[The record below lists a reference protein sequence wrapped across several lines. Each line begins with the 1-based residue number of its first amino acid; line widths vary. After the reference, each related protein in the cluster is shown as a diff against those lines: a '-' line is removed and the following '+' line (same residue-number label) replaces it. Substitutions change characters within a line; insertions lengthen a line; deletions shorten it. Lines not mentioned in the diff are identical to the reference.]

1 LKAYFDQ
8 DGLLYPVDVIAEK
21 VEMKDF
27 NFFLSNKNFLKVADT
42 LEIFQESI
50 VDLDSQSGKDFIV
63 FKK

>member
-21 VEMKDF
+21 VELKDF

>member
-1 LKAYFDQ
+1 MKAYFDQ

>member
-1 LKAYFDQ
+1 
-8 DGLLYPVDVIAEK
+8 
-21 VEMKDF
+21 MKDF

-50 VDLDSQSGKDFIV
+50 VDLDSQSGKDFII